1 MHAAENFEDT
11 VIADRLR
18 ALTRDEPD
26 LTALVHRLQDRPG
39 TAFSGSGSSSAW
51 NRDASTGRPKPA
63 DQRVLSLRRRLGR
76 SFG

>member
-26 LTALVHRLQDRPG
+26 LTALVHKLQQR
-39 TAFSGSGSSSAW
+39 SSEAVTGSAW
-51 NRDASTGRPKPA
+51 ERDASTERPKPA
-63 DQRVLSLRRRLGR
+63 DQRVVSLRRRLGR
-76 SFG
+76 GFG